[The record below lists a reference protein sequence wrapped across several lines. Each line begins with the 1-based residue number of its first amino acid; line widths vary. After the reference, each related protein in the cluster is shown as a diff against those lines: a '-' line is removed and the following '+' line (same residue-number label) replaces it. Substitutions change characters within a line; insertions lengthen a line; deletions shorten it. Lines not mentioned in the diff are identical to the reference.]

1 MNCPKCKIGLRSETI
16 AGLQTDFCSRCAG
29 VWLDS
34 GELSKILGVSNDLPE
49 QIKNSE
55 LKPTSLNCPR
65 CENKKMDRFVYHPE
79 ARIILE
85 KCPSCEGLWLDK
97 GEFGLIQGFIKK
109 WKKKTTLTKKV
120 NSNYSSSANKTKYII
135 HIKKE
140 NTIEQPLPT
149 TVEEPTT
156 KKQEEKITKSQPSIE
171 DKQTVNSLKIPT
183 PFFQSVLWEIIK
195 PLLIYFVSILFII
208 LFADTKN
215 AIVKNPCLYWWF
227 YLLGFVLSPLAAYS
241 YLKNASFVLN
251 ACLAKGRVIDY
262 IVTNSISKPNDSM
275 YKAIIQY
282 YDEEG
287 ILRQFTDSVA
297 SSYSVRISG
306 EVNVY
311 YDLRNPENAKLRN
324 WASLWG
330 LFYGFGY
337 LGFACIYVAPLMQ
350 SHCK

>member
-34 GELSKILGVSNDLPE
+34 CELSKILGVNSDLPE
-49 QIKNSE
+49 QIIKSE
-55 LKPTSLNCPR
+55 LKSTSLNCPR

-97 GEFGLIQGFIKK
+97 GEFGLIQGLLKK
-109 WKKKTTLTKKV
+109 WEKKTTLTKKA
-120 NSNYSSSANKTKYII
+120 NSNYVSPKDNTKFII

-140 NTIEQPLPT
+140 DTIEQPLPT
-149 TVEEPTT
+149 TIEEP
-156 KKQEEKITKSQPSIE
+156 ITKNQSSPE
-171 DKQTVNSLKIPT
+171 DKQTVNNVKIPA

-195 PLLIYFVSILFII
+195 PLFIYFVSILFII

-241 YLKNASFVLN
+241 YMKNASFVLN
-251 ACLAKGRVIDY
+251 GCLAKGRVIDY
-262 IVTNSISKPNDSM
+262 IVTNSISKPSDSM

-287 ILRQFTDSVA
+287 MLHQFTDPIA
-297 SSYSVRISG
+297 ISYSVRISG

-311 YDLRNPENAKLRN
+311 YDPKNPENAKLRN
-324 WASLWG
+324 WSSLWG

-337 LGFACIYVAPLMQ
+337 LGFACIYTAPLMQ